1 MVLDS
6 LLLLCL
12 RAVLRFVL
20 HHRIFLY
27 TCIVTYVFLF
37 TIYPFLL
44 LSLYY
49 FIFYY
54 YKCNKCN
61 TISITPLFIGFS
73 GVTFGVTFGVTQS
86 GKTPKC
92 NAFALCGCRSLL
104 RSLWCRLCHNRGV
117 TLYAALCKW
126 QSVTLSVTP
135 SVTLSVC
142 LNVAFIVCNIGCIV
156 CVRFRAFVVSW

>member
-61 TISITPLFIGFS
+61 TIPVSPLFIGVS
-73 GVTFGVTFGVTQS
+73 GVTLGVTLDVTQS
-86 GKTPKC
+86 GKIPKC
-92 NAFALCGCRSLL
+92 NTFGLCAGCYLSP
-104 RSLWCRLCHNRGV
+104 SLWCRFCHNRGV
-117 TLYAALCKW
+117 TLFAAICKR
-126 QSVTLSVTP
+126 QSVTPNVTP
-135 SVTLSVC
+135 SVTLPVC
-142 LNVAFIVCNIGCIV
+142 LNVAFIVCNIGRV
-156 CVRFRAFVVSW
+156 VGVRFRAFIVPG

>member
-61 TISITPLFIGFS
+61 TIPVSPLFIGVS
-73 GVTFGVTFGVTQS
+73 GVTLGVTLDVTQS
-86 GKTPKC
+86 GKKP
-92 NAFALCGCRSLL
+92 N
-104 RSLWCRLCHNRGV
+104 
-117 TLYAALCKW
+117 
-126 QSVTLSVTP
+126 VTLSGFARVVICHHPFGVDSATIGVLHYSRP
-135 SVTLSVC
+135 SVNGKV
-142 LNVAFIVCNIGCIV
+142 
-156 CVRFRAFVVSW
+156 